1 MNIMNINTILRRV
14 IIGGVFLVP
23 FIPIIVAPTMFFPF
37 ITGKNFAFRILVE
50 IIFAFWLVL
59 AYRDSEYRP
68 TFSWVLAAVAAFVG
82 VITIADF
89 LGENVYKSFWSNFER
104 MEGLITIWHLG
115 AYMLVVGTVLN
126 TQKLWSWFAHTSI
139 AASVIVSA
147 YSIFQLLNDFAT
159 HQGSRLDA
167 TLGNASYLAV
177 YMLFHVFILAFLLFR
192 QSIGGAGNRGA
203 AWMKWLYGALMFVEL
218 VVLYYTA
225 TRGTILGLIGGSLL
239 AAFLVMIFGKEY
251 PRARKVTAGLFIGM
265 LVFIGAFLAL
275 KNTDFVK
282 TSPVLSRFAN
292 ISPSETTTQ
301 SRFIIWS
308 MSLQGF
314 KEHPIFGWGQENYNL
329 VFNKYFNPSLWR
341 QEPWFDRSHN
351 IFFDWLIAG
360 GLLGLLA
367 YLSLFGAIFYYLWRK
382 SADNHFSLL
391 DKSILTG
398 LFAAYFFHNFFVFD
412 NIISYILFF
421 SMLAYMHHVAIE
433 TSNKES
439 AVNGVAVATNEKAGL
454 IFAPVVLVALVFV
467 IYVANVK
474 GILTAQT
481 LLQAL
486 QSQSE
491 GPQKNLELY
500 EKALAYGTFGAHE
513 IREQLAQAASQATE
527 LNVPPEMKQKFAIL
541 ARDEM
546 QKQIKAMPND
556 ARYQVFMASFLNR
569 IGDFDNAI
577 LYAERAIALSP
588 KKQAMYFELATSYLN
603 KKEYGKTLEVLKQAF
618 ELDTTYDKARVVYA
632 MAAIYAGHNDLAK
645 ELLTSAYGTM
655 IINDDKLVNA
665 YATTKQYDKVIA
677 IWKLRLKDAPDNPQ
691 YHLSLG
697 ASYLQAGER
706 GLAVSE
712 IQKVIDLNPQF
723 KDQGEYYIRE
733 IRAGRNP

>member
-1 MNIMNINTILRRV
+1 MNINTILRRT
-14 IIGGVFLVP
+14 IIGALFFVP
-23 FIPIIVAPTMFFPF
+23 FIPLIVAPSMFFPF

-50 IIFAFWLVL
+50 IMFAAWLIL
-59 AYRDSEYRP
+59 AYREPGYRP
-68 TFSWVLAAVAAFVG
+68 KFSWVLAAVLTFVG
-82 VITIADF
+82 AITLADF

-115 AYMLVVGTVLN
+115 AYMLVAGAVLN
-126 TQKLWSWFAHTSI
+126 TERLWSWFAH
-139 AASVIVSA
+139 ASVVASAIVSA
-147 YSIFQLLNDFAT
+147 FSISQLLKDFAL

-177 YMLFHVFILAFLLFR
+177 YMLFHIFILAFLLFR
-192 QSIGGAGNRGA
+192 RHGGPQLV
-203 AWMKWLYGALMFVEL
+203 KWLYGTLMAVEL

-239 AAFLVMIFGKEY
+239 AAFLVMVFGKEY
-251 PRARKVTAGLFIGM
+251 PRARKATAGIFIGI
-265 LVFIGAFLAL
+265 LALIGVFLAA
-275 KNTDFVK
+275 KNSDFVK
-282 TSPVLSRFAN
+282 TSPVLSRFGN
-292 ISPSETTTQ
+292 ISASETTTQ
-301 SRFIIWS
+301 SRFIIWG

-314 KEHPIFGWGQENYNL
+314 KEHPILGWGQENYNI
-329 VFNKYFNPSLWR
+329 VFNKYFDPRLWR
-341 QEPWFDRSHN
+341 QEAWFDRSHN

-360 GLLGLLA
+360 GLLGLLS
-367 YLSLFGAIFYYLWRK
+367 YLSLFGAILYYLWRK
-382 SADNHFSLL
+382 NADNHFSLI
-391 DKSILTG
+391 DKSVLTG
-398 LFAAYFFHNFFVFD
+398 LFAGYFFHNFFVFD
-412 NIISYILFF
+412 NLISYMLFF
-421 SMLAYMHHVAIE
+421 SVLSYMHWVAAE
-433 TSNKES
+433 TSKKEES
-439 AVNGVAVATNEKAGL
+439 ITASDVEAQEQNAGI
-454 IFAPVVLVALVFV
+454 IFGPVVIIALALVLYTV
-467 IYVANVK
+467 NIK

-500 EKALAYGTFGAHE
+500 KTALSYGHLGSSET
-513 IREQLAQAASQATE
+513 REQLIQAASQAADLNISPE
-527 LNVPPEMKQKFAIL
+527 LKQKFAAL

-546 QKQIKAMPND
+546 QKQIRAMPND

-569 IGDFDNAI
+569 TGDFDNAI

-603 KKEYGKTLEVLKQAF
+603 KKDYNKTLEILKQAF

-645 ELLTSAYGTM
+645 ELLVSAYGTM
-655 IINDDKLVNA
+655 IVNDDKLVNA

-677 IWKLRLKDAPDNPQ
+677 IWKLRLKDDQNNPQ

-706 GLAVSE
+706 GLAISE